1 MTRQIIIHKWHR
13 DKPEVN
19 GLFGCGRLLN
29 KFGRTGPAP
38 SGGTPDGVVLSDIE
52 CWRPLRD

>member
-19 GLFGCGRLLN
+19 RLVWVWALVEQV
-29 KFGRTGPAP
+29 RAYWTG
-38 SGGTPDGVVLSDIE
+38 SEWRTPDGVVLSDIE